1 MKELLKDILLSI
13 CALEFQKDMYMAKL
27 NKNWPCPS
35 PNSITYLLYYLLN
48 K

>member
-13 CALEFQKDMYMAKL
+13 CAFEFQRDMYMAKL
-27 NKNWPCPS
+27 YKNWLCPS
-35 PNSITYLLYYLLN
+35 PNSITYLLYYLSD